1 MDLQSLPS
9 NPQALIVLGFFAT
22 EICKSHFQ
30 NKTKKIAEVFKHRKS
45 TLDNMLDMLDLLL

>member
-1 MDLQSLPS
+1 MDLQSLPL